1 MSRWGLIREYPPAC
15 WHMLAPLTWDDRM
28 ACVLKIPGSPISAA
42 PATST
47 RAASDVW
54 TAGATGAEKD
64 MWMDQWKVITY
75 YIYTYLIYGM
85 NIYLP
90 AILVS
95 PGYEPFA
102 PYPYWPEIYI
112 LNIFLSVFEIELIS
126 LITWLNNIFWTC
138 FEPGLYRSFLPPN
151 LEPWFLPVFLSQ
163 RGHIAGPPAAV
174 AVQRAM
180 VRSWDLEFCLGTLA
194 KKGLWF

>member
-1 MSRWGLIREYPPAC
+1 MIECLVCQKSQAVPSQPP
-15 WHMLAPLTWDDRM
+15 LQQAPELPQTSEPQVQR
-28 ACVLKIPGSPISAA
+28 APKKICGWIN
-42 PATST
+42 
-47 RAASDVW
+47 
-54 TAGATGAEKD
+54 EKLLH
-64 MWMDQWKVITY
+64 I
-75 YIYTYLIYGM
+75 IYTYLVYGM

-95 PGYEPFA
+95 PGYEPFD

-194 KKGLWF
+194 KKGPWF

>member
-1 MSRWGLIREYPPAC
+1 
-15 WHMLAPLTWDDRM
+15 MLAYAGSLDMGWSN
-28 ACVLKIPGSPISAA
+28 VLCAKNPRQSHLSRSCNKHQSCLRRLNRRCNGRRKRYVDGSMKGYYIL
-42 PATST
+42 
-47 RAASDVW
+47 
-54 TAGATGAEKD
+54 
-64 MWMDQWKVITY
+64 

-95 PGYEPFA
+95 PGYEPFD

-112 LNIFLSVFEIELIS
+112 LNIFLLVFEIEVIS
-126 LITWLNNIFWTC
+126 LITWLKNIFWTC

-194 KKGLWF
+194 KKGPWF